1 MYLSANKPLRFEELI
16 EIGSLERSFFLVE
29 STEKS
34 DEFLSKI
41 SVSFSNIS
49 ENRYSIQVLE
59 ITSKNN
65 NYSFKVELLRLFSK
79 LLKKIEMKYNVSFN
93 EITWFYKNTDAAKTN
108 LDIRLLQ
115 KTFAPMI
122 FYRSASFLYNSE
134 GKSISLTDFS
144 AKKGMIGKLIITKK

>member
-1 MYLSANKPLRFEELI
+1 
-16 EIGSLERSFFLVE
+16 
-29 STEKS
+29 
-34 DEFLSKI
+34 
-41 SVSFSNIS
+41 
-49 ENRYSIQVLE
+49 
-59 ITSKNN
+59 
-65 NYSFKVELLRLFSK
+65 
-79 LLKKIEMKYNVSFN
+79 MKYNVSFN

-122 FYRSASFLYNSE
+122 FYRYTSFLYNSE